1 MSRPGFRITKLES
14 NDDETIELLLE
25 STDDQVDDQ
34 VDDLVPLLDEL
45 RDELRTV
52 RDAKEKLFEKTVR
65 LRTELTE
72 TRVELA
78 NVRFAVAFPTLADSD
93 QCPTSE

>member
-14 NDDETIELLLE
+14 DDDETIELLLE
-25 STDDQVDDQ
+25 PDGDDQVA
-34 VDDLVPLLDEL
+34 DLVPLLDEL

-52 RDAKEKLFEKTVR
+52 RDAKEKLFEETVR
-65 LRTELTE
+65 LRDELTE

-78 NVRFAVAFPTLADSD
+78 NVRFAAAFPKTGRNLKGLHN
-93 QCPTSE
+93 E